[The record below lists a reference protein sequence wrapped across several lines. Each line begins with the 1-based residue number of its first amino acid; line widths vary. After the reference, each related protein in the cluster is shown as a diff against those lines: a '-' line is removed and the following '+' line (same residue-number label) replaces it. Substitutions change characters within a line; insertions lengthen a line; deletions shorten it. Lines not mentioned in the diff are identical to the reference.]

1 MAATSTNRSRPV
13 AKRRPKAKGAT
24 TEAKSAT
31 RKATKKVTGRSTP
44 AAKAGRATRKATKKV
59 TGSAKAATK
68 AGSAA
73 RKATKK
79 VTGRATAASGS
90 TGRRPSDVIALIK
103 ADHVAVNQLF
113 KRYGDLRPGAFK
125 SRGEVA
131 ERVIKELSVHAAV
144 EEQILYPKVR
154 TAVPNGERL
163 VREALDEHQSVKKV
177 LAELDKCGPESEKFD
192 ELMTRVRDEVRHHVK
207 EEEASDGI
215 LGRLRKHTPSA
226 ELREMATLMRAAK
239 KSAPTRP
246 HPDAPSTLPGNIIFG
261 AAAAV
266 LDKARDTLTGRK

>member
-1 MAATSTNRSRPV
+1 MINLPGGKPMAATSTNRSRPV
-13 AKRRPKAKGAT
+13 AKQRPKAKGAT
-24 TEAKSAT
+24 TKAKSAT
-31 RKATKKVTGRSTP
+31 RKATKKVTGRS
-44 AAKAGRATRKATKKV
+44 
-59 TGSAKAATK
+59 
-68 AGSAA
+68 
-73 RKATKK
+73 
-79 VTGRATAASGS
+79 TAASGS

-113 KRYGDLRPGAFK
+113 KRYGELRPGAFK
-125 SRGEVA
+125 RRGEVA

-163 VREALDEHQSVKKV
+163 VREALDEHQAVKKV
-177 LAELDKCGPESEKFD
+177 LTELDKCGPESEKFD

-246 HPDAPSTLPGNIIFG
+246 HPNAPATPPGNILIG
-261 AAAAV
+261 VAAAIV
-266 LDKARDTLTGRK
+266 DKARDTLTGRK